1 MPFIGQNMNL
11 LRRPKVACLLP
22 IAVFLLS
29 SLLLC
34 STQGQT
40 APFDLTVKQITSG
53 KKHHIFGY
61 IGQCRTI
68 PWNASGRYILGLEL
82 DFIDR
87 MPKPEDAATVFVVDT
102 QKNNRIIR
110 LDKTH
115 GWNPQQGTMFYWNP
129 NNAEH
134 QFFFNDRDVD
144 TGQVYT
150 VLYDVQ
156 KRKRV
161 REYRFDD
168 ASIGNGGV
176 AFDGS
181 NFMAINYGRLARLR
195 LVTGYPEALDFSKED
210 IAPTNDGIFAVDIA
224 SGKKRLIV
232 SYRQM
237 EDVLKKHGMHS
248 PHTGLFINHTLVNRD
263 SNRVYFFARAN
274 WTRMPGEKKK
284 GERVN
289 VPFTVGIDGSNLT
302 PHTQFIGGHPEW
314 DLGNVMIGSLK
325 EDGKLEQ
332 TRYDTNTRKII
343 GRIGT
348 KRMFPKPEGDI
359 ALSPDANWF
368 VNGYKPKDDST
379 ENFFS
384 VYHRPTGAFVRSP
397 GIPKGVRSE
406 NRDVRIDPAPRWNRT
421 NDQIL
426 TPGLDKNNRR
436 QMFLIEI
443 K

>member
-1 MPFIGQNMNL
+1 MILFQRSNPTRL
-11 LRRPKVACLLP
+11 LLIAACLLSST
-22 IAVFLLS
+22 FLYS
-29 SLLLC
+29 VK
-34 STQGQT
+34 GQP
-40 APFDLTVKQITSG
+40 APFELTVNQITSG

-87 MPKPEDAATVFVVDT
+87 MPNPEDAATVFIIDT
-102 QKNNRIIR
+102 QKNNKIIR

-129 NNAEH
+129 NNDEH
-134 QFFFNDRDVD
+134 QFFFNDRDVE

-150 VLYDVQ
+150 VLYDIQ

-161 REYRFDD
+161 REYRFSD

-181 NFMAINYGRLARLR
+181 SFMAINYERLARLR
-195 LVTGYPEALDFSKED
+195 LVTGYPEALDFSAES

-237 EDVLKKHGMHS
+237 EDAIKKHGMHT

-263 SNRVYFFARAN
+263 SNRIYFFARAN
-274 WTRMPGEKKK
+274 WTRMPDETEK

-289 VPFTVGIDGSNLT
+289 VPFTVDIDGTNLT

-314 DLGNVMIGSLK
+314 DFGNVMIGSVK
-325 EDGKLEQ
+325 KDGELQ
-332 TRYDTNTRKII
+332 QVRYDTDTQRIVS
-343 GRIGT
+343 RIGT
-348 KRMFPKPEGDI
+348 AEMFPKPEGDI
-359 ALSPDANWF
+359 SLSPDGDWF
-368 VNGYKPKDDST
+368 VNGYKPKNEST

-384 VYHRPTGAFVRSP
+384 VYHRPTGAFARSP
-397 GIPKGVRSE
+397 GIPKGTFSK

-421 NDQIL
+421 NDKVL

-443 K
+443 E